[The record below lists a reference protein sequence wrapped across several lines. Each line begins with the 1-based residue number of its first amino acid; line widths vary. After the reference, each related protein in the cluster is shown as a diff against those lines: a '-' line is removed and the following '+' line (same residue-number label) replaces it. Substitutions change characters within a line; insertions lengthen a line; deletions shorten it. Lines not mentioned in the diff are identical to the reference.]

1 MSLDEIIE
9 KIDEIIDET
18 IKKIQELDDINESLI
33 LFKNFWEESENDEKK
48 KKALPIIAAFDI
60 ILIHDNQEKSEE
72 TDLWRKQTAWPGP
85 DAWAKCRRESCCCQ
99 WQCL

>member
-33 LFKNFWEESENDEKK
+33 LFKNFWEENENDEKK
-48 KKALPIIAAFDI
+48 KNNSTII
-60 ILIHDNQEKSEE
+60 
-72 TDLWRKQTAWPGP
+72 
-85 DAWAKCRRESCCCQ
+85 
-99 WQCL
+99 

>member
-48 KKALPIIAAFDI
+48 TNNSTII
-60 ILIHDNQEKSEE
+60 
-72 TDLWRKQTAWPGP
+72 
-85 DAWAKCRRESCCCQ
+85 
-99 WQCL
+99 